1 MTRYQVT
8 VETSSG
14 SVSHVVRA
22 ADKRAA
28 MERAL
33 RPYPGAMVIGL
44 QELGADAPKPI
55 TKADRAQQETAVILR
70 GRGYALADIAGAL
83 KISVDRALAL
93 LEAAE

>member
-8 VETSSG
+8 VETSAG

-44 QELGADAPKPI
+44 QE
-55 TKADRAQQETAVILR
+55 TAMILR

-83 KISVDRALAL
+83 KISVARALAL
-93 LEAAE
+93 LETAE